1 MWFLV
6 VLTIAGGYQQSTT
19 SLAACTQ
26 ALLDLPMPSSWSVR
40 EAYCIN
46 AGTGDKV
53 YHVHNGKVVGLE

>member
-26 ALLDLPMPSSWSVR
+26 ALLDLPRSTVNVR
-40 EAYCIN
+40 EAYCIE